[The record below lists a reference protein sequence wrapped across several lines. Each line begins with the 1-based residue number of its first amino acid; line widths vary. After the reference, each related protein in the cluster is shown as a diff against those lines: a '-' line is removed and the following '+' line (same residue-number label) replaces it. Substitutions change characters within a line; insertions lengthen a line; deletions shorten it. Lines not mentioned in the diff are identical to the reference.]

1 MPSLT
6 QRIGLPRY
14 AADLRYKE
22 ALAAYT
28 RDQVA
33 EAIEHMNAVIGM
45 LPTHA
50 EYWAARGMMY
60 LRQSQME
67 AGKPPVKAEGPTPEQ
82 IKLASARAD
91 FERAVKLFELEMLGH
106 YGLGMVALREERCEE
121 ALMHLQTALSLD
133 PDRPETLYTLALVLD
148 KLDRSTEAL
157 EAMTRAHDL
166 MEEGADKR
174 KPQAVRWLAQ
184 LRKRAK

>member
-33 EAIEHMNAVIGM
+33 EAIEHMNAVIEL

-60 LRQSQME
+60 LRQSQIE
-67 AGKPPVKAEGPTPEQ
+67 AGKPPTKAEGSTPEQ
-82 IKLASARAD
+82 VKLASARAD
-91 FERAVKLFELEMLGH
+91 FERAIKLFDLEMLGH
-106 YGLGMVALREERCEE
+106 YGLGMVALRQERYDQ
-121 ALMHLQTALSLD
+121 ALGHLQIALSLD
-133 PDRPETLYTLALVLD
+133 PERAETLYTLALTLD
-148 KLDRSTEAL
+148 KLNRSAEAL

-166 MEEGADKR
+166 MEASGDKR